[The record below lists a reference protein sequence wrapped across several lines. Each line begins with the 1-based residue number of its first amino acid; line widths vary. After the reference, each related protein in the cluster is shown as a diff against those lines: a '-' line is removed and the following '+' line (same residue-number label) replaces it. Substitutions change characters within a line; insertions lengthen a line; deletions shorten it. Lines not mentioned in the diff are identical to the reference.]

1 MFYTRKLKFTNI
13 SPLYL
18 LINSNKIYAIYI
30 QFLKKKD
37 NECSLLVQKFLAPI
51 SSRVSLSP
59 SKQTD
64 KKKEKSKTGQKKIQ
78 KETGKERNNTD
89 GIFAVS
95 GRRAKQRRNA
105 CGWTGRRESWDLQL
119 PL

>member
-1 MFYTRKLKFTNI
+1 MSVLFSFKNS
-13 SPLYL
+13 SPLYQAVCL
-18 LINSNKIYAIYI
+18 SRRANKRT
-30 QFLKKKD
+30 KKKKK
-37 NECSLLVQKFLAPI
+37 VKLA
-51 SSRVSLSP
+51 
-59 SKQTD
+59 K
-64 KKKEKSKTGQKKIQ
+64 KKIQ

>member
-1 MFYTRKLKFTNI
+1 MF
-13 SPLYL
+13 
-18 LINSNKIYAIYI
+18 
-30 QFLKKKD
+30 
-37 NECSLLVQKFLAPI
+37 
-51 SSRVSLSP
+51 SSRSKIPRPYIKPCVSLAE
-59 SKQTD
+59 QTNGQ
-64 KKKEKSKTGQKKIQ
+64 KKEKSKTGQKKIQ